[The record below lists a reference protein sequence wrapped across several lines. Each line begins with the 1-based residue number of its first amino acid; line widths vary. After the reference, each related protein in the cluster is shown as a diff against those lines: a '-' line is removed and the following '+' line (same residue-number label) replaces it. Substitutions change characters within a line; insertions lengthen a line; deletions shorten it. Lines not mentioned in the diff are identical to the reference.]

1 MFDVFYSGTKPN
13 LFAHEQAVDTIE
25 QAQQQSRTRFFWFVN
40 YLCDYTNFDFLWEPV
55 PWEAQQRHVW
65 PSQWQKSSGTYLIPA
80 HGYTDTNYHA
90 SPVITRLPD
99 RADWHVPSSMQEFDW
114 SWHPDPTDPV
124 MQYQFGTQHQAT
136 GGPSY
141 GPSGADTIKYVEQPR
156 ACTTLV
162 DMSRWTV
169 PEGIDTQAFDWTWH
183 PDSRD
188 TPYIYKFGTQWQKTG
203 GPVYTV
209 PGAIESKFV
218 STPRATKILPDTN
231 WTVPTAVDVG
241 TFDWTWHPDST
252 EAAYIYQFGTQ
263 HQRTGGPVYTAPG
276 ATELKFVDQ
285 IKIRADR
292 VATAVIEIDHL
303 DGHAGQLVGAKT
315 VRYFDNYLDTL
326 LRVAKNVG
334 SEHEFVWI
342 CSSICDYTNFD
353 FSWHPEQWQAG
364 MLHVFPSNEQKFGDT
379 FFMHVPT
386 FRDRAARCQLLEWYD
401 LNFVDIVVP
410 RRPMPVIQH
419 HNNSQVDA
427 VKNST
432 WAGPLATF
440 TNTDYVP
447 GDLVT
452 VPLWRAETKTIVP
465 LSAGASS
472 VIVPRT
478 AVGHIQTQLYDY
490 PYIDRTHRMLKDAPL
505 DIVFISNGEP
515 AADETFVHLQNVTGN
530 LFREQKIHHVKG
542 VNGRVAAYHAA
553 AESSNTPWFFAVFAK
568 LFVNENFDWDWQ
580 PDRMQQP
587 KHYIFHAL
595 NPVNGLEYGH
605 QAMIAYNKQLVL
617 ANTGKGLD
625 FTLDDEHEVV
635 PILSGTAVYNMSPW
649 VAWRTAFREALKLKM
664 SLPDVENEFRLTQ
677 WLSTNP
683 GSQHIVNEEWS
694 RWGAEDAVEYFN
706 EVNAEFTA
714 LKKSYE
720 WDWLASYAFIKR
732 SLVPDQ

>member
-1 MFDVFYSGTKPN
+1 
-13 LFAHEQAVDTIE
+13 
-25 QAQQQSRTRFFWFVN
+25 
-40 YLCDYTNFDFLWEPV
+40 
-55 PWEAQQRHVW
+55 
-65 PSQWQKSSGTYLIPA
+65 
-80 HGYTDTNYHA
+80 
-90 SPVITRLPD
+90 
-99 RADWHVPSSMQEFDW
+99 MQEFDW

-141 GPSGADTIKYVEQPR
+141 GPSGSAIIKYVEQPR

-209 PGAIESKFV
+209 PGAVESKFV

-364 MLHVFPSNEQKFGDT
+364 MLHVFPSDEQKFGDT

-386 FRDRAARCQLLEWYD
+386 NRDRAARCQQLEW
-401 LNFVDIVVP
+401 
-410 RRPMPVIQH
+410 
-419 HNNSQVDA
+419 
-427 VKNST
+427 
-432 WAGPLATF
+432 
-440 TNTDYVP
+440 
-447 GDLVT
+447 
-452 VPLWRAETKTIVP
+452 
-465 LSAGASS
+465 
-472 VIVPRT
+472 
-478 AVGHIQTQLYDY
+478 
-490 PYIDRTHRMLKDAPL
+490 
-505 DIVFISNGEP
+505 
-515 AADETFVHLQNVTGN
+515 
-530 LFREQKIHHVKG
+530 
-542 VNGRVAAYHAA
+542 
-553 AESSNTPWFFAVFAK
+553 
-568 LFVNENFDWDWQ
+568 
-580 PDRMQQP
+580 
-587 KHYIFHAL
+587 
-595 NPVNGLEYGH
+595 
-605 QAMIAYNKQLVL
+605 
-617 ANTGKGLD
+617 
-625 FTLDDEHEVV
+625 
-635 PILSGTAVYNMSPW
+635 
-649 VAWRTAFREALKLKM
+649 
-664 SLPDVENEFRLTQ
+664 
-677 WLSTNP
+677 
-683 GSQHIVNEEWS
+683 
-694 RWGAEDAVEYFN
+694 
-706 EVNAEFTA
+706 
-714 LKKSYE
+714 
-720 WDWLASYAFIKR
+720 
-732 SLVPDQ
+732 